1 MSKHL
6 AKNSHLRLRRRTRRW
21 AWALAV
27 LIVLGGGIGYLAW
40 IYGWGGVAGVGE
52 RAPAFALE
60 DAGGRTVNLDDYLG
74 RKPVV
79 LVFYMNY
86 G

>member
-1 MSKHL
+1 MSKRV
-6 AKNSHLRLRRRTRRW
+6 AKNSPRRLHRSARRW
-21 AWALAV
+21 AWALAAV
-27 LIVLGGGIGYLAW
+27 LVLGGGIGYLAW
-40 IYGWGGVAGVGE
+40 MYGWGGVAGVGE

-60 DAGGRTVNLDDYLG
+60 DAEGRTVNLDDYLG